1 MKKGL
6 VLEGGGLRGAYTAG
20 AVSWFLKEE
29 IHFDYNVGISAG
41 AQHLCNYLT
50 GDVDYLKDISVTIGP
65 GELKKGL
72 KPLLTEGNLVSY
84 DYLFDYVLKEV
95 APLDLDKLRASKVES
110 EIGLFDLEAGKTVW
124 INTKDIDKDYLELKA
139 ASTIPLAGK
148 PVVIDGKKY
157 VDAGAAYMIPIERSL
172 EKNMDKHIVITTK
185 PSTYVRKPTNFLTNL
200 YFFLFYNKFK
210 EFRQL
215 IKNRSDIYYRQ
226 KNKVDNLE
234 KQGLALEI
242 YPSKSFNIGRFG
254 GDESQLEDLFQTG
267 FDDCESRRSEIYN
280 FIEEDSNKK

>member
-20 AVSWFLKEE
+20 ALAWFLKEE

-65 GELKKGL
+65 RELKKGL

-84 DYLFDYVLKEV
+84 DYLFDYILKEV
-95 APLDLDKLRASKVES
+95 APLDLDKVKSSKVES
-110 EIGLFDLEAGKTVW
+110 EIGLFDLEAGKTIWV
-124 INTKDIDKDYLELKA
+124 NTKDIGEDYLELKA

-148 PVVIDGKKY
+148 PVVINGKKF

-172 EKNMDKHIVITTK
+172 EKKMDKHIVITTK
-185 PSTYVRKPTNFLTNL
+185 PSSYVRKPTNFSTNF
-200 YFFLFYNKFK
+200 YFFLFYNKYK

-226 KNKVDNLE
+226 KGVVDKLE
-234 KQGLALEI
+234 KDGLALEI
-242 YPSKSFNIGRFG
+242 YPSKSFDIGRFG

-267 FDDCESRRSEIYN
+267 FDDCEKRRKEIYE
-280 FIEEDSNKK
+280 FLEIEAK